1 MQNPAP
7 RPASAAKPSAIKAPV
22 ARRPGSAIAQAKKP
36 AGRKPNWLFVA
47 GCACLMVCYFLPWF
61 SLGDASLMGYEVSYH
76 VPRFL
81 LATWASPGL
90 VLASNS
96 LWAFAFIGIWALYTL
111 GDEFSGLR
119 RNRNRWW
126 LRMITALSPFVAL
139 SFIVFA
145 FSMLNADALAEIGRE
160 LSYRDPD
167 STEVATGV
175 LGITLLVLSF
185 SSFGLWAMFLGIVL
199 CAVSLFVHPKSAA
212 AQQPKPHETTTQQ

>member
-1 MQNPAP
+1 
-7 RPASAAKPSAIKAPV
+7 
-22 ARRPGSAIAQAKKP
+22 
-36 AGRKPNWLFVA
+36 
-47 GCACLMVCYFLPWF
+47 MVCYFLPWF
-61 SLGDASLMGYEVSYH
+61 SLGDASLMGFEVSYH

-96 LWAFAFIGIWALYTL
+96 LWSFAFIGIWALYTL

-126 LRMITALSPFVAL
+126 LRLVTALSPFVAL
-139 SFIVFA
+139 SFIFVA

-160 LSYRDPD
+160 LSYRDPE

-175 LGITLLVLSF
+175 LAIALLVLSF
-185 SSFGLWAMFLGIVL
+185 SSFGLWAMFLGVAL
-199 CAVSLFVHPKSAA
+199 CGVSVIVHPRVAPA
-212 AQQPKPHETTTQQ
+212 TQPKPQADQDQSPQ